1 MSAALIAITGLG
13 KIAGSVLVKIG
24 DYVVAPIGR
33 QFTYMLCFNSN
44 ITEVEAQL
52 KELEVTRE
60 GVQMGVDDNRRKV
73 RVIGPNVE
81 AWLKSANEVSIE
93 VGRIIQEKPKVKEGC
108 LNGWCPNIKL
118 RYSLSKKAV
127 KTTKVVIDL
136 QARGVQYTQLSYSPP
151 PPCLATLLNRDFMGF
166 ESRSVTMEEIIKALK
181 HDYVN
186 LIGVCGM
193 GGVGKTTMVNEVAK
207 RAKEENHFDEVAM
220 AVVSKDPDLT
230 NVQVCIADML
240 GLKNLSDTKS
250 PIARADLLC
259 NRLLQDNKKV
269 LVILDDIWEDFDLQ
283 AMGIPLECANKNF
296 KLLYTSRTQDLWHDV
311 RTKKEIPL
319 QLLPEDEAWQLFREK
334 AGDSADAR
342 DLLPIAKQIVNECGG
357 LPLALV
363 LIGGALSTKS
373 GRNPI
378 KEIWEGML
386 DKLICAS
393 RTPANERLFSRLEL
407 SYKYLDEEAKR
418 LFLLCCLF
426 REDEDIRINDLAM
439 YGLGLSLFDGINEM
453 GKARRR
459 VFLIVDDLK
468 SRYLLLDSKYEKF
481 GRYEECVRVHDVVR
495 DMGISIAAKDKV
507 ALVSHGALSEWPKTV
522 TCEPYTAISVISD
535 KITKLPEGLTYP
547 NLEFLILRCRKLEK
561 LLPNFFEGMGKLKV
575 LEIGHFDGILML
587 QSLRNLTTLS
597 LEGFRGRLNNLSII
611 GGLLNLE
618 TLNFRHSGIEEL
630 PEEIGELVNLRL
642 LDLRETWLCRIP
654 PGVISRLVRLEELY
668 MDWFEHWEGED
679 DEAQGRNANLI
690 EFESLSNLNTLE
702 IEIRRR
708 SEFARVACIPTV
720 PIFSKLEIYKVFIN
734 NRFDLEDYSP
744 PGYDYYATDGSYY
757 GPYNYHSIPENCKRR
772 LGVNANDLIL
782 SHRGGIDSLLR
793 RSEFL
798 SLQGSGCDDLVRE
811 LLCQVLVD
819 GLQQLKHLYISYCHV
834 TQECLVN
841 AMNPVQLSRA
851 PLVFPILEVLWIN
864 QLDNVREISR
874 SPIPA
879 GSFGE
884 LTSIIVTECRQ
895 LRHLFQLPI
904 VGCLPQLT
912 DLKIINCNMMEEVIW
927 REKREDVLVAT
938 NRIEFPKLKSLSLRS
953 LPSLKGFCRRI
964 DHIDFPQ
971 FKRLD
976 LYELERLNCLFRNTS
991 TSHSEENDNAG
1002 FLSLFP
1008 PMVSLPNLEVLQ
1020 VHGLKNLE
1028 RIGHGPLSMG
1038 SLSKPIQLTMS
1049 HCSNLVCVFPS
1060 ELLPILRD
1068 FVTLQV
1074 SSCELL
1080 EVVFELEAGVHSNEP
1095 NPKILSPLKLVKLYD
1110 LPQLSYISKRD
1121 PTGFQYIQTLEINSC
1136 HWLRYVFAPTVTKS
1150 IPQLRTLEISFCR
1163 MLSKIVAEENGL
1175 GESSVDEVEFP
1186 RLEKLV
1192 LRGLPSLVNFF
1203 PNGNTTLPKSTD
1215 HLHTPMQS
1223 QPLFN
1228 EKVTFPSLKVLI
1240 LEQLPNATE
1249 ISRSPIPAGSFGE
1262 LTSIIVTEC
1271 RQLRH
1276 LFPLPIVGC
1285 LPQLTDLEIQSCD
1298 MMEEVIW
1305 REQREDVH
1313 VATNR
1318 LEFPKLESLSLWRLP
1333 SLKGFCRGIDN
1344 IDFPQLKRLFLY
1356 ELERLNCLFHN
1367 NSTSHSEENNDA
1379 GFLSLFAQMV
1389 SLPNLEV
1396 LQVNGLKN
1404 LERIGHGPLSMGSLS
1419 KLIQFTMS
1427 ACNNLVCVFPSEL
1440 LPILRD
1446 LVTLQVSSCELL
1458 EVVFEFEAGVHSN
1471 EPNPEI
1477 LSPLKLVKL
1486 YNLPKLSYISKRD
1499 PMDFQYIQTLEIN
1512 RCHWLRY
1519 VFAPTV
1525 TKSIPQLRTLEI
1537 SFCRMLSRIVAEENG
1552 LGESSVDEVEFPR
1565 LEKLVLRGLPSL
1577 VNFFPNGNATLP
1589 KSTDHLH
1596 TPLQSQPLFNEKVT
1610 FPSLE
1615 VLILERLPNVSD
1627 IWSSELPD
1635 FSFFKLKRL
1644 AMNGIRS
1651 LRNMS
1656 HPSLA
1661 RVLLNLQTLM
1671 IDNCWKMEAVVDRG
1685 EEIEDGQ
1692 RIKIEKT
1699 LFPQLTD
1706 LELSNLPNLRKFCN
1720 FTHPI
1725 DCHCH
1730 GSIR

>member
-33 QFTYMLCFNSN
+33 QFTYMFCFNSN

-81 AWLKSANEVSIE
+81 AWLKSANEVTIE
-93 VGRIIQEKPKVKEGC
+93 VGGIIQEKPKVKEGC
-108 LNGWCPNIKL
+108 LNGWCPTIKL

-151 PPCLATLLNRDFMGF
+151 PPCLETILNRDFTGF
-166 ESRSVTMEEIIKALK
+166 GSRRVTMEEIIKALK
-181 HDYVN
+181 HDHFN

-220 AVVSKDPDLT
+220 AVVSKDPNLT
-230 NVQVCIADML
+230 NIQACIADML
-240 GLKNLSDTKS
+240 DLKLIDRDS
-250 PIARADLLC
+250 PMVRADLLRK
-259 NRLLQDNKKV
+259 RLLQDNKKV

-296 KLLYTSRTQDLWHDV
+296 KLLYTSRTQDLWPDV
-311 RTKKEIPL
+311 QTKKEIPL
-319 QLLPEDEAWQLFREK
+319 QLLSEDEAWQLFREK

-342 DLLPIAKQIVNECGG
+342 DLHPIAKQIVNECGG

-363 LIGGALSTKS
+363 LIGGVLSTKS
-373 GRNPI
+373 GRNPV

-386 DKLICAS
+386 DRLICAS

-407 SYKYLDEEAKR
+407 SYKYLEDEEAKR

-426 REDEDIRINDLAM
+426 KEDEDIRINDLAM
-439 YGLGLSLFDGINEM
+439 CGLGLSLFNGINEM

-459 VFLIVDDLK
+459 VFLIADDLK
-468 SRYLLLDSKYEKF
+468 SRYLLLDSEK
-481 GRYEECVRVHDVVR
+481 EECVRVHDVVR
-495 DMGISIAAKDKV
+495 DMGISIASKDKV

-522 TCEPYTAISVISD
+522 TYEPYTAISVISD

-547 NLEFLILRCRKLEK
+547 NLEFLILRCKKLEK
-561 LLPNFFEGMGKLKV
+561 LPPDFFEGMGKLKV
-575 LEIGHFDGILML
+575 LKIGHFDGIRTL
-587 QSLRNLTTLS
+587 QSLRNLITLS
-597 LEGFRGRLNNLSII
+597 LEGFRGKLDNLSII
-611 GGLLNLE
+611 GDLLNLE
-618 TLNFRHSGIEEL
+618 ALNFHNSGIKEL

-642 LDLRETWLCRIP
+642 LDLRGTRLHRIP
-654 PGVISRLVRLEELY
+654 PGVISRLVCLEELY
-668 MDWFEHWEGED
+668 MGTFDHWEGD
-679 DEAQGRNANLI
+679 DNKAEGRNANLI

-702 IEIRRR
+702 IAIERKNCER
-708 SEFARVACIPTV
+708 CIPTV
-720 PIFSKLEIYKVFIN
+720 PIFSKLEIYKVSMN
-734 NRFDLEDYSP
+734 NRFHNVDEFGTTEPEHS
-744 PGYDYYATDGSYY
+744 SYY
-757 GPYNYHSIPENCKRR
+757 GPYISSKNCKRM
-772 LGVNANDLIL
+772 LEVNAGDLIL
-782 SHRGGIDSLLR
+782 SYRGGIDSLLR
-793 RSEFL
+793 RSDLL
-798 SLQGSGCDDLVRE
+798 SLRGIGCDDLVRE
-811 LLCQVLVD
+811 LLCQVLVG
-819 GLQQLKHLYISYCHV
+819 GLQQLKYLFISDCHV

-841 AMNPVQLSRA
+841 AVNPVQLSRA
-851 PLVFPILEVLWIN
+851 PAIFPILEVLWIDR
-864 QLDNVREISR
+864 LDNVKEISR

-879 GSFGE
+879 GSFGV
-884 LTSIIVTECRQ
+884 LTSIQVTKCRQ
-895 LRHLFQLPI
+895 LRHLFPLPI

-912 DLKIINCNMMEEVIW
+912 DLEIQSCDMMEEVIW
-927 REKREDVLVAT
+927 REQREDVHVAT
-938 NRIEFPKLKSLSLRS
+938 NRIEFLKLESLSLWS
-953 LPSLKGFCRRI
+953 LPSLKGFCRGI

-971 FKRLD
+971 LKHLHLHRL
-976 LYELERLNCLFRNTS
+976 ELLNCLFPNNS
-991 TSHSEENDNAG
+991 TSHSEEKDHAG

-1008 PMVSLPNLEVLQ
+1008 QMVSLPNLEVLK
-1020 VHGLKNLE
+1020 VGGLKNLE
-1028 RIGHGPLSMG
+1028 RIGHYPLSMG
-1038 SLSKPIQLTMS
+1038 SLSKLIQFTMS
-1049 HCSNLVCVFPS
+1049 ACNNLLCVFPS

-1068 FVTLQV
+1068 LETLDV
-1074 SSCELL
+1074 SWCEFL
-1080 EVVFELEAGVHSNEP
+1080 EVVFELEAGVHCNEP
-1095 NPKILSPLKLVKLYD
+1095 NPEILSPLKFVKLD
-1110 LPQLSYISKRD
+1110 SLTELSYISKRD
-1121 PTGFQYIQTLEINSC
+1121 PMGFQYIQTLQIDHC
-1136 HWLRYVFAPTVTKS
+1136 HQLRYVFAPTATKS
-1150 IPQLRTLEISFCR
+1150 IPQLRTLEISYCA
-1163 MLSKIVAEENGL
+1163 MLSRIVAEENGL

-1192 LRGLPSLVNFF
+1192 LRDLPNLVNFF
-1203 PNGNTTLPKSTD
+1203 PNVNTTLPKSTD
-1215 HLHTPMQS
+1215 NPHTQMQS

-1240 LEQLPNATE
+1240 LDELPNARE

-1262 LTSIIVTEC
+1262 LTSIKVTEC

-1318 LEFPKLESLSLWRLP
+1318 IEFPKLESLFLWSPP
-1333 SLKGFCRGIDN
+1333 SLKGFCRRIDH
-1344 IDFPQLKRLFLY
+1344 IDFPQLKHLGLF
-1356 ELERLNCLFHN
+1356 ELKRLNCLFHN
-1367 NSTSHSEENNDA
+1367 NSTSHSEENDDA
-1379 GFLSLFAQMV
+1379 DFLSLLPQMV

-1396 LQVNGLKN
+1396 L
-1404 LERIGHGPLSMGSLS
+1404 E
-1419 KLIQFTMS
+1419 
-1427 ACNNLVCVFPSEL
+1427 
-1440 LPILRD
+1440 
-1446 LVTLQVSSCELL
+1446 VTWCKLL
-1458 EVVFEFEAGVHSN
+1458 EVVFELEAGVHSN

-1477 LSPLKLVKL
+1477 LSPLEVVELCG
-1486 YNLPKLSYISKRD
+1486 LPKLSYISKRD
-1499 PMDFQYIQTLEIN
+1499 PTGFQYIQTLKIHD
-1512 RCHWLRY
+1512 CDWLRY

-1525 TKSIPQLRTLEI
+1525 TKSIPQLHTLEI
-1537 SFCRMLSRIVAEENG
+1537 SFCTMLSRIVAEENG

-1565 LEKLVLRGLPSL
+1565 LKKLELRDLPNL
-1577 VNFFPNGNATLP
+1577 VNFFLNVNTTLP

-1596 TPLQSQPLFNEKVT
+1596 TPMQSQPLFNEKVT

-1615 VLILERLPNVSD
+1615 VLILEELPNVSD

-1644 AMNGIRS
+1644 EMNDIRS

-1661 RVLLNLQTLM
+1661 RVLLNLRTRE
-1671 IDNCWKMEAVVDRG
+1671 IDNCWKMEAVVDRE

-1699 LFPQLTD
+1699 LFPELTD
-1706 LELSNLPNLRKFCN
+1706 LKLSKLPNLRRFCN

-1730 GSIR
+1730 GSIC